1 MPARNHKNR
10 FEDEVL
16 DLSHKKL
23 VRGGTEEAIERF
35 ERLLER
41 SGEAVAP
48 WPQLAAY
55 RLAMLYLRRGAGAD
69 LARADALLS
78 QAAECG
84 ALGPLPRLYLMA
96 VLHRRRLSVKGSE
109 RATLDDRID
118 LVFQISREQLA
129 QRRGPGRDELDPRL
143 QDGVFNMLEL
153 AGLFLGRDLSDLEGR
168 DGPFADL
175 GLIAPTHF
183 RIYDS
188 GDPSRR
194 DLRYPYTLA
203 VCEVEA
209 LAERDPE
216 LVLVRDD
223 PKGGG
228 QRHYRL
234 PGQRGWTRAT
244 DSPPWEVL
252 LWALTGLRR
261 ETSSEAERQTMRR
274 ARRWFEDHLGHE
286 LIEGSASEPTL
297 APSPRVLF
305 VTFVSR
311 PRT

>member
-1 MPARNHKNR
+1 MPARNPRKR
-10 FEDEVL
+10 FEDEVQ
-16 DLSHKKL
+16 DLSNKKL
-23 VRGGTEEAIERF
+23 MREGTEVAIAGF

-41 SGEAVAP
+41 SEEGVSP

-69 LARADALLS
+69 LARVDALLS
-78 QAAECG
+78 RASECR

-118 LVFQISREQLA
+118 LVFQIAREELA

-175 GLIAPTHF
+175 GLIASKAF

-188 GDPSRR
+188 ADPSRP

-209 LAERDPE
+209 LAERDPG
-216 LVLVRDD
+216 LLLVRDD
-223 PKGGG
+223 PKEVG

-244 DSPPWEVL
+244 ESPPWEVL

-261 ETSSEAERQTMRR
+261 ETSTEAQRQTMRR
-274 ARRWFEDHLGHE
+274 ARRWFEEHLGHG
-286 LIEGSASEPTL
+286 LIEGSASEPML
-297 APSPRVLF
+297 APSARVLF
-305 VTFVSR
+305 VTRVSR
-311 PRT
+311 ARD